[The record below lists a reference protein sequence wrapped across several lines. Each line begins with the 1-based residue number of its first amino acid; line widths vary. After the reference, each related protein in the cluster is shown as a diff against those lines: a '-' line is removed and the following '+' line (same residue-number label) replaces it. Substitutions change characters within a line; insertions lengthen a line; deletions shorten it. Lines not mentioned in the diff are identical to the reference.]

1 MVGPGCRTDAG
12 LPDGSS
18 LRPLDEPSTLTR
30 MTAQTAASPA
40 PTTQAREPMV
50 GVLRGL
56 LLAEAAGG
64 LVLTILLSMAASLVG
79 AEQGADAA
87 VPLQFAAG
95 GAFLLGILAAIASRG
110 ARRRRSWS
118 WTLAAML
125 QVVIAVATGIAVLSV
140 EWHPIYLVPFA
151 AAALVMLVLS
161 TSSVRRA
168 LGQA

>member
-1 MVGPGCRTDAG
+1 
-12 LPDGSS
+12 
-18 LRPLDEPSTLTR
+18 

-40 PTTQAREPMV
+40 PTTHAREPMV

-125 QVVIAVATGIAVLSV
+125 QVVIAVATGIAVLNV

>member
-1 MVGPGCRTDAG
+1 MPACARSFA
-12 LPDGSS
+12 

-30 MTAQTAASPA
+30 MTAQTAAPPA
-40 PTTQAREPMV
+40 PTTTETPREPMV
-50 GVLRGL
+50 GVLRAL

-64 LVLTILLSMAASLVG
+64 LVLAIVLSMAASLVG
-79 AEQGADAA
+79 ADQGPDAE
-87 VPLQFAAG
+87 VPLQFAAA

-125 QVVIAVATGIAVLSV
+125 QVVIAVATGITIFSL
-140 EWHPIYLVPFA
+140 EWHLLYLLPFG
-151 AAALVMLVLS
+151 AAALIMLVLS

>member
-1 MVGPGCRTDAG
+1 
-12 LPDGSS
+12 
-18 LRPLDEPSTLTR
+18 
-30 MTAQTAASPA
+30 MTAQTAAPPA
-40 PTTQAREPMV
+40 PTTTTEAPREPMV
-50 GVLRGL
+50 GVLRAL

-79 AEQGADAA
+79 EQQGPDAA

-95 GAFLLGILAAIASRG
+95 GALLLAILAAIASRG

-125 QVVIAVATGIAVLSV
+125 QVVIAVATGIAILNV
-140 EWHPIYLVPFA
+140 EWHPIYLVPFGA
-151 AAALVMLVLS
+151 AVLVMVVLS
-161 TSSVRRA
+161 NASVRRA